1 MNNLQA
7 IGTPPDAHR
16 SFGLD
21 ACRTIACLLVV
32 FGHMLGHSDPHP
44 LLAGL
49 AFLATFGVDLFFCL
63 SGFLIGRI
71 LLKEAAH
78 RREQKMGGLTG
89 FWYRRWMRTLPLYI
103 FFFFVSLRFDWA
115 GATTLAE
122 QFHYLVFA
130 QNFAWNMTDFYRL
143 SWSLAVEEWFY
154 YTFPLVMLLMIGLG
168 AGVKRAAMIV
178 IMVFMIVPFIARIGL
193 PIQSVRYDDARYV
206 VLYRLDAIGFGV
218 VIAYLYT
225 WHRPIFERLARCWYV
240 PFVFAVVMMVMTRQ
254 GLPWT
259 AGSQFLQSIFFTC
272 SAIIFAALIPAFFS
286 LHASRSDMLNRFVKY
301 TSLISYSIYLGHT
314 FAFIFVMSML
324 SRYGVY
330 ERVYTN
336 PWLVYPVLIACV
348 YAFAHLTYTFVEKP
362 FLRLRDVSGLSVLKF
377 FKDFQRFG
385 AGK

>member
-7 IGTPPDAHR
+7 PLAAANNNR

-21 ACRTIACLLVV
+21 VCRTLACLLVV
-32 FGHMLGHSDPHP
+32 FGHMLGHSTPHP
-44 LLAGL
+44 ALAGL

-78 RREQKMGGLTG
+78 WREQKIRGLTE
-89 FWYRRWMRTLPLYI
+89 FWYRRWMRTLPLYF

-115 GATTLAE
+115 GATTFVQ

-168 AGVKRAAMIV
+168 TGVKRAAMIV
-178 IMVFMIVPFIARIGL
+178 IVLFMVVPFLARIGL
-193 PIQSVRYDDARYV
+193 PIQSARYDDARYI

-218 VIAYLYT
+218 LVAYVYT
-225 WHRPIFERLARCWYV
+225 WYRPAFERLARFWYV
-240 PFVFAVVMMVMTRQ
+240 PLTFAAALIVLTRQ

-259 AGSQFLQSIFFTC
+259 LGSKFEQSLFFTC
-272 SAIIFAALIPAFFS
+272 SAIFFAALIPAFFS
-286 LHASRSDMLNRFVKY
+286 LRASGWSLLNRFVKY
-301 TSLISYSIYLGHT
+301 TSLISYSIYLGHI
-314 FAFIFVMSML
+314 FAFILVINIL
-324 SRYGVY
+324 NRYGLHEVVY
-330 ERVYTN
+330 NN
-336 PWLVYPVLIACV
+336 PWLAYPIFIACV
-348 YAFAHLTYTFVEKP
+348 YGLAHLTYTFVEKP
-362 FLRLRDVSGLSVLKF
+362 FLKLRDINGFSMSGFLKGL
-377 FKDFQRFG
+377 QRFN

>member
-1 MNNLQA
+1 MNSLQGA
-7 IGTPPDAHR
+7 GAVPDANR

-32 FGHMLGHSDPHP
+32 FGHMLGHSEPHP
-44 LLAGL
+44 ALAGL

-71 LLKEAAH
+71 LLKEASH
-78 RREQKMGGLTG
+78 WREQKVSGLTG

-103 FFFFVSLRFDWA
+103 FFFFVSLRFDWV
-115 GATTLAE
+115 GATTFAE

-154 YTFPLVMLLMIGLG
+154 YTFPLVTLLMMGLG
-168 AGVKRAAMIV
+168 AGVRRAAMIV
-178 IMVFMIVPFIARIGL
+178 IMVFMLVPFMARIGL

-218 VIAYLYT
+218 LIAYLYT
-225 WHRPIFERLARCWYV
+225 WHRPVFERLAKYWYV
-240 PFVFAVVMMVMTRQ
+240 PFAFTVVLIVLTRQ

-259 AGSQFLQSIFFTC
+259 AGSKLLQSLFFTC
-272 SAIIFAALIPAFFS
+272 SAIFFAALIPAFFS
-286 LHASRSDMLNRFVKY
+286 LRASCSDMLNHFVKY
-301 TSLISYSIYLGHT
+301 TSLISYSIYLGHI
-314 FAFIFVMSML
+314 FAFIVVINVL
-324 SRYGVY
+324 NRYGLH
-330 ERVYTN
+330 ESVYTN
-336 PWLVYPVLIACV
+336 PWLVYPIFIACV
-348 YAFAHLTYTFVEKP
+348 YALAHLTYTFVERP
-362 FLRLRDVSGLSVLKF
+362 FLRLRDVSGLAVPHFLNGL
-377 FKDFQRFG
+377 QRFG

>member
-1 MNNLQA
+1 MNNPQA
-7 IGTPPDAHR
+7 TGAVQNVHR

-21 ACRTIACLLVV
+21 VCRTIACLLVV
-32 FGHMLGHSDPHP
+32 FGHMLGHSAPHP
-44 LLAGL
+44 VLAGF

-78 RREQKMGGLTG
+78 WRGQKIAGLTE

-115 GATTLAE
+115 GATTFAE

-168 AGVKRAAMIV
+168 AGVKSAAAIV
-178 IMVFMIVPFIARIGL
+178 ILVFIVVPFLARIGL

-218 VIAYLYT
+218 LIAYLYT
-225 WHRPIFERLARCWYV
+225 WHRPIFECLAKFWYV
-240 PFVFAVVMMVMTRQ
+240 PFTFAVGLIVLTRQ
-254 GLPWT
+254 GMPWT
-259 AGSQFLQSIFFTC
+259 AGSKLEQSLFFTW
-272 SAIIFAALIPAFFS
+272 SAIFFAALIPAFFS
-286 LHASRSDMLNRFVKY
+286 LSASHLDIVNRFVKY
-301 TSLISYSIYLGHT
+301 TSLISYSIYLGHI
-314 FAFIFVMSML
+314 FAFILVINVL
-324 SRYGVY
+324 NRYGLH
-330 ERVYTN
+330 ERIYDN
-336 PWLVYPVLIACV
+336 PWLVYPIFIVCV
-348 YAFAHLTYTFVEKP
+348 YALAHLTYTFVEKP
-362 FLRLRDVSGLSVLKF
+362 FLRLRDVNSLSLVKF
-377 FKDFQRFG
+377 FKSLQRFG